1 MGAVLTESAVKM
13 ITLSIWSGTE
23 KDKDMIPKTIHYC
36 WFGRGQKP
44 KLAEH
49 CIASWRRYCPDYRI
63 VEWNED
69 NFDIRMNGYT
79 RMCYEQRK
87 YAFLSDYARL
97 VILEKEGGIYL
108 DTDVQM
114 IRSFDRFLKYPAFF
128 GFEDDRHVNT
138 GIGFGAEA
146 GNETVREMLAAY
158 DRLLDGTA
166 GVTGCPILNT
176 QALVKRGLELNG
188 QRQHLKDAEIFPAEY
203 FNPYDDPTGRLNRTK
218 KTCSIHWYAKS
229 WMSRPAIIRSSL
241 TKPIHRV
248 FGKDFFRNHGRQ
260 AVRNTPSEEAA
271 DSPDNKIK
279 ILIFSHAMELG
290 GAERALLGLLE
301 AIDYDLYEVDLFLM
315 RHEGELLKYIPRE
328 VHLLAEIPQYACL
341 AVPAKTVLAR
351 RQYAVAAGR
360 AIGKWAGRR
369 TIQKQNLAADNQV
382 QIEYSHKYTAFAMP
396 AVSEREYDL
405 AVSFLTPHYFTAD
418 KVKAKKK
425 AAWIHTD
432 YGKIDIDRKSELE
445 MWNRYDH
452 IISVSEDASGQF
464 LKKFPTLKDKLIVIH
479 NMLPADTILRQAEEF
494 SAADE
499 MPENGEIRLLS
510 VGRFCHA
517 KNFDNIPDIC
527 GRIRAAGLPVH
538 WYIIGYGSDEEK
550 IAGSIKT
557 ADMQD
562 YVTILGKK
570 ENPYP
575 YIKACDFYVQPS
587 HYEGYSVSV
596 KEAQLL
602 CKPVI
607 ITEYPTAKSQ
617 VRDGVDGIIVP
628 MENGACADAMIEV
641 LREPEI
647 KNSLIENCRR
657 GDYSNRQEVDRIKM
671 LMD

>member
-1 MGAVLTESAVKM
+1 
-13 ITLSIWSGTE
+13 
-23 KDKDMIPKTIHYC
+23 MIPKTIHYC

-79 RMCYEQRK
+79 RMCYEQKK

-114 IRSFDRFLKYPAFF
+114 IRGFDRFLKYPAFL
-128 GFEDDRHVNT
+128 GFEDERHVNT

-166 GVTGCPILNT
+166 GVIGCPILNT
-176 QALVKRGLELNG
+176 EALVKRGLVLNG
-188 QRQHLKDAEIFPAEY
+188 QRQHLKDAVIFPAEY

-229 WMSRPAIIRSSL
+229 WMSRKAVIRSNL
-241 TKPIHRV
+241 TRPLHRV
-248 FGKDFFRNHGRQ
+248 LGKDFFRDHIRQ
-260 AVRNTPSEEAA
+260 TVQSSSSGS
-271 DSPDNKIK
+271 DMNKQDDRIK

-301 AIDYDLYEVDLFLM
+301 AIDYNLYAVDLFLM
-315 RHEGELLKYIPRE
+315 RHEGELLKYIPKE
-328 VHLLAEIPQYACL
+328 VNLLAEIPQYACL

-360 AIGKWAGRR
+360 AIGKWAGSR
-369 TIQKQNLAADNQV
+369 TIRKQNLAAENQV

-396 AVSEREYDL
+396 MVSDREYDL
-405 AVSFLTPHYFTAD
+405 AVSFLTPHYFVAD

-432 YGKIDIDRKSELE
+432 YGTIDIDCKSELE

-452 IISVSEDASGQF
+452 IVSVSEDVSKQF
-464 LKKFPTLKDKLIVIH
+464 LKKFPTLKNKLVIIH

-510 VGRFCHA
+510 VGRFCYA

-527 GRIRAAGLPVH
+527 GRIREAGLPVH
-538 WYIIGYGSDEEK
+538 WYIIGYGSDEE
-550 IAGSIKT
+550 IITNRILAE
-557 ADMQD
+557 DMQEF
-562 YVTILGKK
+562 VTILGRK

-575 YIKACDFYVQPS
+575 YIKACDCYVQPS
-587 HYEGYSVSV
+587 RYEGYAVSV

-602 CKPVI
+602 GRPVI
-607 ITEYPTAKSQ
+607 ITNYPTAGSQ
-617 VRDGVDGIIVP
+617 IRDGVDGIIVP
-628 MENGACADAMIEV
+628 MENKPCADTIIGF
-641 LREPEI
+641 LRNPEI
-647 KNSLIENCRR
+647 QNSLIENCGR
-657 GDYSNRQEVDRIKM
+657 GDYSNRKEINRLRL
-671 LMD
+671 LMA